1 VPKQRNRQQRP
12 VDQLMAKKKKNSS
25 DGGPFFLL
33 VVLPLAAIVLSGWA
47 IAKGVHHYVTTS
59 HYFKIRELRAE
70 GIGDQRYL
78 EMIKNDVV
86 GVNIFRVD
94 AVDLAGRIQRRFPN
108 FYSVSVRRILPSQ
121 LLIVAKERLPVVWI
135 KRDVYYM
142 MDANGV
148 VVGTAPLG
156 ETPTLPLLAGMDSKL
171 ARLKTG
177 ATYSFSA
184 LHRALVL
191 AKILKAHAADI
202 REAIPGMSLSVISL
216 DAADPEELSFY
227 LNPAI
232 EVKVGDRNFDSRIS
246 LLPAILRTISSDMGR
261 IKYIDLRPKEPVVAT
276 KDTSK
281 R

>member
-1 VPKQRNRQQRP
+1 
-12 VDQLMAKKKKNSS
+12 MAKKKKNNSN
-25 DGGPFFLL
+25 GLAFFLL
-33 VVLPLAAIVLSGWA
+33 VILPLAAIILSSWA
-47 IAKGVHHYVTTS
+47 IAKGVHNYVTTS
-59 HYFKIRELRAE
+59 HYFKVRELRAE
-70 GIGDQRYL
+70 GISDQRYL

-135 KRDVYYM
+135 KADVYYM

-148 VVGTAPLG
+148 VVGTAGLD
-156 ETPTLPLLAGMDSKL
+156 ETPPLPLLVGMDNKL
-171 ARLKTG
+171 TKLKIG
-177 ATYSFSA
+177 ASYSSAA

-191 AKILKAHAADI
+191 AKILKARAADI
-202 REAIPGMSLSVISL
+202 REAVPGMSVSVIRV
-216 DAADPEELSFY
+216 DATDPDELSFY
-227 LNPAI
+227 LAPDI
-232 EVKVGDRNFDSRIS
+232 EVKAGDRNFDNRVS
-246 LLPAILRTISSDMGR
+246 LLPAILKTISSDMGR

-276 KDTSK
+276 KEPPK